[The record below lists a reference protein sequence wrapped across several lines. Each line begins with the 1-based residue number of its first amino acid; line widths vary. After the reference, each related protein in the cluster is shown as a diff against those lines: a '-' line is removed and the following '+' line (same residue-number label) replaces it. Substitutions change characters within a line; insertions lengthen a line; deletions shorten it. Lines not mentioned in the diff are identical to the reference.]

1 MLNNDSKSPCAVLY
15 VDDEEK
21 ALKYFRMAFSPKFEV
36 FTATSGAEGLEI
48 LNREGAKIGIVLSDQ
63 RMPEMLGA
71 DFLGRVRNAAP
82 NIVRILTTAYSDLDS
97 AIQAVNRGHI
107 YQYVVKPWKT
117 DELGM
122 VLQRAA
128 DYHQVLSERD
138 ALMALKMTTLQRVI
152 CSDRMK
158 WLLLHVDALEESQRA
173 TFRRAL
179 AAMIKAMPD
188 DLRATAADGAFNL
201 RMFEP
206 TELLLSEYRTAVQC
220 REWLSTPP
228 GGAPVAISG
237 DAAGMDG
244 VAVAAGSF
252 LSTVACGGNEVS
264 VDGDRCVTVRIQES
278 NLPADGMLGDLFGL
292 FVERQV
298 PEISIRL
305 LQLVV
310 AVAAADASLVI
321 QFSRL
326 SSGDSP
332 FEVVIAP
339 RGEAE
344 DAEQV
349 IRELYERFS
358 ASDIARM

>member
-21 ALKYFRMAFSPKFEV
+21 ALKYFRLAFSSKFEV
-36 FTATSGAEGLEI
+36 FTATSGTEGLEI
-48 LNREGAKIGIVLSDQ
+48 LEREGAKIGIVISDQ

-71 DFLGRVRNAAP
+71 EFLGRVRNAAP
-82 NIVRILTTAYSDLDS
+82 SIVRILTTAYSDLES

-117 DELGM
+117 EELGM

-138 ALMALKMTTLQRVI
+138 ALMALKVTTLQRVI

-158 WLLLHVDALEESQRA
+158 WLLLHVDAMEPSRKA
-173 TFRRAL
+173 AIHRAL

-188 DLRATAADGAFNL
+188 ELRATASEGAFNL
-201 RMFEP
+201 RMFEI
-206 TELLLSEYRTAVQC
+206 TELLLGEYRNAVRC
-220 REWLSTPP
+220 LEWLAAPP
-228 GGAPVAISG
+228 SAAPAPVSG
-237 DAAGMDG
+237 DASGMD
-244 VAVAAGSF
+244 AVAASAGAF
-252 LSTVACGGNEVS
+252 LSLVASRGGSVS
-264 VDGDRCVTVRIQES
+264 VDGDRCVTVRIEELAQ
-278 NLPADGMLGDLFGL
+278 PADGILDALFGI

-298 PEISIRL
+298 SEVSIRL
-305 LQLVV
+305 LQLV
-310 AVAAADASLVI
+310 ASAAAVDASLVI
-321 QFSRL
+321 QFARL
-326 SSGDSP
+326 SSGDAP